1 MRCPA
6 CKQGD
11 TAVIDSRESDEADS
25 IRRRRECTTCHYR
38 FTTYERFEVP
48 NLMVIKKS
56 GAREMFD
63 RNKLSRGIYKAFEK
77 RNVSPDKIEIMID
90 GVVRE
95 IMEKYDVE
103 IPSTA
108 IGEMVLERIKQLDKV
123 AYIRFASVYREFV
136 DLAAFQEEIK
146 KLISR

>member
-48 NLMVIKKS
+48 NLMVVKKS

-63 RNKLSRGIYKAFEK
+63 RHKLSRGIYKAFEK

-90 GVVRE
+90 SIVRE

-103 IPSTA
+103 IQSTV

>member
-6 CKQGD
+6 CKTGD
-11 TAVIDSRESDEADS
+11 TAVIDSRESEEADS
-25 IRRRRECTTCHYR
+25 IRRRRECTTCNYR

-48 NLMVIKKS
+48 NLMVVKKS
-56 GAREMFD
+56 GARENFD
-63 RNKLSRGIYKAFEK
+63 RNKLARGIYKAFEK
-77 RNVSPDKIEIMID
+77 RNVSPDQIEGIID
-90 GVVRE
+90 GVIRE

-103 IPSTA
+103 IPSA
-108 IGEMVLERIKQLDKV
+108 LIGEMALGRIKPVDKV

-146 KLISR
+146 KLISK